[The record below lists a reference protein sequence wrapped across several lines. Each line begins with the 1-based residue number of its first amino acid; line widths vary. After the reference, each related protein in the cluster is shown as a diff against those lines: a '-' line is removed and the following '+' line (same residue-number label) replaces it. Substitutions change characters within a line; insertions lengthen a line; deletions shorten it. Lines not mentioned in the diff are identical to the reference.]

1 MRIYP
6 GEQQE
11 GITPSKSRFFLG
23 HFLHGLRI
31 TLGTQNLVRGCI
43 LKTKRV
49 QYYWGKFR
57 LGSEIYLPS
66 LPSFRKL

>member
-6 GEQQE
+6 REQQE

-31 TLGTQNLVRGCI
+31 TLGTLNMARGWYSNNKKNAI
-43 LKTKRV
+43 LF
-49 QYYWGKFR
+49 GKI
-57 LGSEIYLPS
+57 LG
-66 LPSFRKL
+66 

>member
-11 GITPSKSRFFLG
+11 GITPRFFLG
-23 HFLHGLRI
+23 HFLHRLRI
-31 TLGTQNLVRGCI
+31 TIGTLNLVRGCI

-49 QYYWGKFR
+49 QYYWGKF
-57 LGSEIYLPS
+57 
-66 LPSFRKL
+66 

>member
-49 QYYWGKFR
+49 QYYWGKF
-57 LGSEIYLPS
+57 
-66 LPSFRKL
+66 

>member
-23 HFLHGLRI
+23 HFLHRLRI
-31 TLGTQNLVRGCI
+31 TLGTLNLVRVRGCM

-49 QYYWGKFR
+49 QYYWGKF
-57 LGSEIYLPS
+57 
-66 LPSFRKL
+66 